1 LITAVFQY
9 DEIMK
14 KYIRLM
20 LGKQHMYS
28 QKCFE
33 GNFVGT
39 DFGLH
44 QDLTNRLPDKWRDFN
59 AEFIPVLQSQDPS
72 RPKVALGLACAA
84 IYNISKSLDEGDLV
98 ICPDGTRKYHVGE
111 IVDGYYY
118 AEGEILPHRR
128 KVRWLNQTI
137 LRDDM
142 SQLLQNSTGGSG
154 TVSDI
159 SKYSEELERLLGNL
173 TAPGIISNDSEIENP
188 SEFAIEK
195 HLEDFLVAN
204 WSSTELS
211 QEYDIYTIDGD
222 TVGQQFQ
229 TDTGPMDILAISN
242 DKQTLLVIELKK
254 GRASD
259 AVVGQ
264 LLRYMSYVKDELAE
278 DNQTVK
284 GMVIALGTNQRLE
297 RALSMVTNVDFYK
310 YEINFR
316 LIHTPLN

>member
-1 LITAVFQY
+1 
-9 DEIMK
+9 MK
-14 KYIRLM
+14 KQIRLM
-20 LGKQHMYS
+20 LGRQHVYA
-28 QKCFE
+28 QECLE

-44 QDLTNRLPDKWRDFN
+44 QDLTNHLPDKWREFN
-59 AEFIPVLQSQDPS
+59 AEFIPVLQSQDPD
-72 RPKVALGLACAA
+72 RPKVALGLACGA
-84 IYNISKSLDEGDLV
+84 IWNISKGLEEGDLV

-111 IVDGYYY
+111 IVGDYYY
-118 AEGEILPHRR
+118 AENQILPHRR

-137 LRDDM
+137 HRDDM
-142 SQLLQNSTGGSG
+142 SQPLQNSTGAIC

-159 SKYSEELERLLGNL
+159 SKYSEEIERLLGNL
-173 TAPGIISNDSEIENP
+173 TAPRIISNDSEIENP

-211 QEYDIYTIDGD
+211 EEYDIYSIDGD

-229 TDTGPMDILAISN
+229 TDTGPMDILAISK
-242 DKQTLLVIELKK
+242 DKQTLLVVELKK

-264 LLRYMSYVKDELAE
+264 LLRYMSYAQEELAE
-278 DNQTVK
+278 ENQNVK
-284 GMVIALGTNQRLE
+284 GMVVARGTNLRLE
-297 RALSMVTNVDFYK
+297 RAISMVNNVDFYK
-310 YEINFR
+310 YEIDFR